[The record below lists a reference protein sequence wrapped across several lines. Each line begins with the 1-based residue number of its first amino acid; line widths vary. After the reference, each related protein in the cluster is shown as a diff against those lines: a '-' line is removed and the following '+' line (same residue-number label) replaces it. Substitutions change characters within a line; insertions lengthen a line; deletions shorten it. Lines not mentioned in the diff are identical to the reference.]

1 MALEQEVMQKMKEAM
16 KAKDTVALASLRSIK
31 SEILKAKTASSNKE
45 EMNEA
50 DELKL
55 VQRLVKQR
63 KDSAQTYK
71 EQNREDLAESELE
84 EAKIIEQFLPA
95 QLTEEEIDKEVEDII
110 TTSGAESM
118 KDMGKVMGLASQRLA
133 GKADGKTISKIVK
146 QKLS

>member
-45 EMNEA
+45 DMSEA
-50 DELKL
+50 EELKL
-55 VQRLVKQR
+55 VQKLVKQR

-71 EQNREDLAESELE
+71 EQNREDLAEAELA

-95 QLTEEEIDKEVEDII
+95 Q
-110 TTSGAESM
+110 
-118 KDMGKVMGLASQRLA
+118 
-133 GKADGKTISKIVK
+133 
-146 QKLS
+146 